1 MSAGPVTL
9 GLILAGGRS
18 RRMGGG
24 DKFLLP
30 LGGETLLAHT
40 RRRLAGQVERV
51 AVSVNGNAPSVADL
65 GLDVVEDLPGFAD
78 RGPLGGI
85 LAGLGWAA
93 RAAGPA
99 SDVMS
104 VPADTPFLPLDL
116 TVRLRA
122 ARRMANAE
130 IAVAGSAGR
139 VHFAVALWP
148 AGLAGELAG
157 WLRGQRGSAIHA
169 FLAGRRV
176 ATVDFDGPYDSLLNV
191 NAPRD
196 LERARAVLDRLSA

>member
-1 MSAGPVTL
+1 MSAGPVTV

-30 LGGETLLAHT
+30 LGDENLLERT
-40 RRRLAGQVERV
+40 RRRLAPQVEKV
-51 AVSVNGNAPSVADL
+51 AVSVNGNAPSVAGV
-65 GLDVVEDLPGFAD
+65 GLDIVEDLPGLSD

-85 LAGLGWAA
+85 LAGLAWAA

-99 SDVMS
+99 SDVLS

-116 TVRLRA
+116 AGRLRS
-122 ARRMANAE
+122 ARRAAGAE
-130 IAVAGSAGR
+130 IAVAASAGR

-148 AGLAGELAG
+148 AGLAAAITA
-157 WLRGQRGSAIHA
+157 WLRAPENSAVHV
-169 FLAGRRV
+169 FLAGRSV
-176 ATVDFDGPYDSLLNV
+176 VTVDFGGPYDCLLNV
-191 NAPRD
+191 NAPPD
-196 LERARAVLDRLSA
+196 LERARAVLEQFSL